1 MAQLINEAKRMQL
14 LAGLITES
22 QLNEEGMTLPIKNF
36 LKMGEDEFK
45 VNFVKFTNN
54 SAGHKG
60 FGGTRSDGSFP
71 VSVETDIKGKGPDGK
86 FVINAYVT
94 KEGNLDHIFL
104 PGYDNSET
112 LVKQVKDWGA
122 LRNYITSELAKTKPA
137 AEPQQESIEQAV
149 NEALAKVRLNEL
161 DSNVQK
167 LRDGFFKKLDAFAKA
182 YVALAN
188 DGEDNGLFKVDKG
201 AEQKWDAFS
210 DAFDV
215 AYKQWGPLYQYIKG
229 TTAPALSG
237 FPSSKTAPPKA
248 ATPPGVPPRAAA
260 PPPPS
265 GPKNAPPRRP
275 IPPPP
280 PSGK

>member
-1 MAQLINEAKRMQL
+1 MKQQINEIKRMQQ

-22 QLNEEGMTLPIKNF
+22 QLNEEGMTLPIKDF

-54 SAGHKG
+54 SAGNKG
-60 FGGTRSDGSFP
+60 FGGTRNDGSFP

-137 AEPQQESIEQAV
+137 AAAPAAAAPAAAAPAAPAAPAPQKESIEQAV
-149 NEALAKVRLNEL
+149 NEALRKFR
-161 DSNVQK
+161 
-167 LRDGFFKKLDAFAKA
+167 
-182 YVALAN
+182 
-188 DGEDNGLFKVDKG
+188 KG
-201 AEQKWDAFS
+201 K
-210 DAFDV
+210 
-215 AYKQWGPLYQYIKG
+215 
-229 TTAPALSG
+229 
-237 FPSSKTAPPKA
+237 
-248 ATPPGVPPRAAA
+248 
-260 PPPPS
+260 
-265 GPKNAPPRRP
+265 
-275 IPPPP
+275 
-280 PSGK
+280 

>member
-1 MAQLINEAKRMQL
+1 MAQLNELKRMQF
-14 LAGLITES
+14 LAGIIKEGQLNEALAKTYKVIKTAKEGNSHLMDGRWKVGDMLALQQDGNDYKLSTKDDIEQTYDGQSLESLIRDKFIEPVNITES

-60 FGGTRSDGSFP
+60 FGGTRNDGSFP

-104 PGYDNSET
+104 PGYDDSET

-137 AEPQQESIEQAV
+137 AEPQAESIEQAV
-149 NEALAKVRLNEL
+149 NEAL
-161 DSNVQK
+161 
-167 LRDGFFKKLDAFAKA
+167 KA
-182 YVALAN
+182 YR
-188 DGEDNGLFKVDKG
+188 KK
-201 AEQKWDAFS
+201 K
-210 DAFDV
+210 
-215 AYKQWGPLYQYIKG
+215 
-229 TTAPALSG
+229 
-237 FPSSKTAPPKA
+237 
-248 ATPPGVPPRAAA
+248 
-260 PPPPS
+260 
-265 GPKNAPPRRP
+265 
-275 IPPPP
+275 
-280 PSGK
+280 